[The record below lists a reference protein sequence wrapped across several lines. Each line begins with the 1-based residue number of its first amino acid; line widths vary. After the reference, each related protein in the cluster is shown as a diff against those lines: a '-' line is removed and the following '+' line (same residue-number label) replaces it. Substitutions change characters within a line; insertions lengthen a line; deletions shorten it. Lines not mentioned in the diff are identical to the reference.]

1 MTSLLDA
8 KLTTRELAAEL
19 KRSPETLE
27 RWRRLRIGPP
37 FLRVQGRVLYDR
49 HQVEAWLQGQSS
61 QAGAA

>member
-1 MTSLLDA
+1 MASLLDS
-8 KLTTRELAAEL
+8 KLTTRELALEL

-49 HQVEAWLQGQSS
+49 NQVEAWLQEQCS